1 MTMYDFS
8 VYTVMT
14 VLCGIVI
21 VSYIFSL
28 LSEKTRIPTVLF
40 LLLLGIGI
48 REFLIANGTYVEL
61 PSEAI
66 EFIGIVGLILI
77 LLEAGLDINLS
88 REKLP
93 LIRKATASSI
103 FVLVLSVAG
112 ITAAIHFLLDQSVLT
127 SMVYAVPLSII
138 SSSIVASSIRNLS
151 EVKREFL
158 TYESSLS
165 DIIGILLFNYLV
177 AEGAFTAASSVSTLG
192 AVVLAIVASLISSL
206 ALLWLMAR
214 VTINIKVFL
223 LFAALFLLYSVGHSF
238 HLPSLLVVL
247 VFGLMINNWYKLRT
261 GWSQRIL
268 PSEVVGEVVYSLKAV
283 TAESAFLIRTF
294 FFLLF
299 GYTIDIGVVFEQ
311 DVIAVGTIIV
321 IIIYLVRYLYL
332 RLFIREHVLPEL
344 FYAPRG
350 LVTIV
355 LFYRIPQG
363 MQVDSFSDGILF
375 FVVLVTTLLMLF
387 GSWFFTP
394 HEATRQGEEEIAERK
409 EKEIQVVAPPP
420 EPGEPAPA
428 EPAPDAEPIAVLD
441 EEKPSGKID
450 KHL

>member
-1 MTMYDFS
+1 MTMYDLS

-14 VLCGIVI
+14 VLCGIII

-48 REFLIANGTYVEL
+48 REFLIANGSYVEL
-61 PSEAI
+61 PGEAI

-93 LIRKATASSI
+93 LIRNAAASSI

-112 ITAAIHFLLDQSVLT
+112 ITAAIHFLLNQSLLI

-165 DIIGILLFNYLV
+165 DIIGILLFNYLI

-192 AVVLAIVASLISSL
+192 AIILAVVASLVSSL
-206 ALLWLMAR
+206 ALLWLMAK

-223 LFAALFLLYSVGHSF
+223 LFAALFLLYSIGHSF

-247 VFGLMINNWYKLRT
+247 VFGLMINNWYKIKT
-261 GWSQRIL
+261 PWSERIL
-268 PSEVVGEVVYSLKAV
+268 PAQAAGEVVYSLKAV

-299 GYTIDIGVVFEQ
+299 GYTIDITAVFDQ
-311 DVIAVGTIIV
+311 NVIAVGTIIV

-332 RLFIREHVLPEL
+332 RLFIRHHVLPEL

-363 MQVDSFSDGILF
+363 MQFNSFSDGILF

-394 HEATRQGEEEIAERK
+394 HEATRQGEEELAEIK
-409 EKEIQVVAPPP
+409 EHEIPVVKPPTGAGQRDTVAPPNV
-420 EPGEPAPA
+420 AS
-428 EPAPDAEPIAVLD
+428 DHSVLQD
-441 EEKPSGKID
+441 SDPREST
-450 KHL
+450 